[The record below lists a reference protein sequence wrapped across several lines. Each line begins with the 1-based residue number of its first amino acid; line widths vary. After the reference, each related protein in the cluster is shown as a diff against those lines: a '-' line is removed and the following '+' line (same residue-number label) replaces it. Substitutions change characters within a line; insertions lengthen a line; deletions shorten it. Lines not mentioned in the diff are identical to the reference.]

1 MTTATARKLESTR
14 GEWQV
19 DETLAEPAR
28 REHPSRLFVE
38 TTSRCNLSCA
48 MCMKQSGAGSCPDG
62 DLSRATFAAL
72 EPAMGRLDA
81 LVLNGVGE
89 PLLSRQLEQF
99 IGRAKSLMPSHAWVG
114 FQSNGLLL
122 TTLRAIALT
131 NAGLDRICLSLD
143 GVTPETVSSVRSGGH
158 LAGLD
163 HALESMAKA
172 KTLCGRQDLQVGV
185 EFVVRRDN
193 LRELPAALTWAAR
206 RGASFALVSHLLPYD
221 EAQGDQCAYDLC
233 TDASLALFHAWQ
245 DKADAAG
252 VALGRYFELLWKFRR
267 TPEEQRIVAFVDAMK
282 ADALRRGIDLD
293 LKRLLALD
301 YEKSVDLY
309 DVFAEAEEVAKRAG
323 MELRLPRTAPAA
335 ERRCDFVHQGGAF
348 VSWDGGVH
356 PCYYLWHQCRAH
368 APGWQHPVA
377 PRRFG
382 TVGAETLLEIW
393 NGREFR
399 AYRENVLTANYPF
412 CTGCPTAPC
421 DYVQAEPFSQDCYLN
436 TEPCGACLWSSGLFN
451 CLS

>member
-1 MTTATARKLESTR
+1 MTPATARQVRSTPEF
-14 GEWQV
+14 GA
-19 DETLAEPAR
+19 DEAVLVPAR

-38 TTSRCNLSCA
+38 TTSRCNLTCA

-62 DLSRATFAAL
+62 DLSPATFAAL
-72 EPAMGRLDA
+72 EPAMPQLDA

-89 PLLSRQLEQF
+89 PLLSRHLERF
-99 IGRAKSLMPSHAWVG
+99 VARAKSLMPSHGWVG

-122 TTLRAIALT
+122 TALRAISLA

-163 HALESMAKA
+163 HALGAMARA
-172 KTLCGRQDLQVGV
+172 KSLCGRPELQVGV
-185 EFVVRRDN
+185 EFVAMRDN
-193 LRELPAALTWAAR
+193 LRELPGTLSWAAE
-206 RGASFALVSHLLPYD
+206 RGATFAIVSHLLPYD

-233 TDASLALFHAWQ
+233 TDAALALFHAWQ

-252 VALGRYFELLWKFRR
+252 VALERYFEVRWKFCR
-267 TPEEQRIVAFVDAMK
+267 TPQEQRIVAFVGAMK

-301 YEKSVDLY
+301 YERSVDLY
-309 DVFAEAEEVAKRAG
+309 EVFAEATEVAKRAG
-323 MELRLPRTAPAA
+323 MDLRLPRTAPAA

-348 VSWDGGVH
+348 VNWDGGVH
-356 PCYYLWHQCRAH
+356 PCYYLWHHCRAH
-368 APGWQHPVA
+368 AAGWHHPVA

-382 TVGAETLLEIW
+382 SLGEESLLEIW
-393 NGREFR
+393 NRREFR
-399 AYRENVLTANYPF
+399 AYRENVLTTNYPF